1 MKERYFHTFY
11 FIRIVVG
18 FFLSLA
24 LKFVFKAEFSILF
37 IFIRWECVS
46 PLAMQR
52 QATMRRQIS
61 VSQRTAME
69 TWNKIIFVVKAFF
82 FPVIFAY
89 IITHFANDWV
99 NKVQK
104 FLVRFVFSFFSFLDV
119 VRMVFTRNFREICC
133 LSCSLT
139 LAPLFIWLRYF
150 LLPIEITQSSFIL
163 FGHRTLYAWPG
174 CLCVHRV
181 MCALCMVIFWHGF
194 YHSMFGEFLGVLLR
208 IWFANPR

>member
-1 MKERYFHTFY
+1 
-11 FIRIVVG
+11 
-18 FFLSLA
+18 
-24 LKFVFKAEFSILF
+24 
-37 IFIRWECVS
+37 
-46 PLAMQR
+46 MQR

-82 FPVIFAY
+82 PCNIRVYHNA
-89 IITHFANDWV
+89 FANDWV

-104 FLVRFVFSFFSFLDV
+104 FLVRFGFFSFLFLTWWEWYLHGIFA
-119 VRMVFTRNFREICC
+119 RYAAC
-133 LSCSLT
+133 LVLSHSRLCSFGFVTFCYQLK
-139 LAPLFIWLRYF
+139 LHSRLSYF
-150 LLPIEITQSSFIL
+150 SVIERCMR
-163 FGHRTLYAWPG
+163 GRG
-174 CLCVHRV
+174 VCVCVCAHRV

>member
-82 FPVIFAY
+82 SPVIFAY

-104 FLVRFVFSFFSFLDV
+104 FLVRFVFFSFPFLTWWEWYLHGIFARYV
-119 VRMVFTRNFREICC
+119 AC
-133 LSCSLT
+133 LVLSHSHLCSFSFVTFCYQLK
-139 LAPLFIWLRYF
+139 LHSRLSYF
-150 LLPIEITQSSFIL
+150 SVIERCMR
-163 FGHRTLYAWPG
+163 GRG
-174 CLCVHRV
+174 VCVHTEWCVRCV
-181 MCALCMVIFWHGF
+181 W
-194 YHSMFGEFLGVLLR
+194 
-208 IWFANPR
+208 